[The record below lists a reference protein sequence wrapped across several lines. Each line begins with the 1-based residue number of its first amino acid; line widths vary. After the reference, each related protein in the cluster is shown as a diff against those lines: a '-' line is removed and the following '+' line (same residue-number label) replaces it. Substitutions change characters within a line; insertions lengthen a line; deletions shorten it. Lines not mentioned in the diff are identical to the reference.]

1 MEVIMIRHGSYIS
14 IYANIKSITVKKG
27 DSVKAG
33 TILGDIYADPD
44 DNNRAIMHFEIRKA
58 REKLNPELWVK

>member
-1 MEVIMIRHGSYIS
+1 
-14 IYANIKSITVKKG
+14 
-27 DSVKAG
+27 VKAG

-44 DNNRAIMHFEIRKA
+44 DNNRAIMHFEIRKE